1 MKHLFP
7 LSVLGLALVS
17 TFASGNGLGRVF
29 KPSPALNTE
38 LPKPS
43 GSFVVGTVIYNWT
56 DVTRD
61 DIVTEAPNDKRQ
73 ITVQLWYPSQSE
85 QGAQRAPYMPELT
98 VLRSAFKQGAD
109 QFEKVQTNSFL
120 QTKLSNSQHKY
131 PVIIFSHG
139 MGVPRSWYTML
150 MEELAS
156 HGYIVAGID
165 HPYMG
170 LVAMNGKVVKP
181 YPRWTEPPA
190 GGLANATDEV
200 RDKYWRPGF
209 EQLSADQRF
218 TLDQLTKLNSQDPD
232 RRFTRR
238 LDLKHVGM
246 MGHSMG
252 FVSETCGVDL
262 RFTAC
267 LNLEG
272 VPEMNERRNGFRQP
286 YMTMRDGDDS
296 PRMTTIYSATRNV
309 AYDVLIKGAGHNS
322 YQDSLLAAGYKYKLD
337 VSRGHQIIDAYMLAF
352 FNTYLKGKKSELL
365 DNASQAF
372 AEVEL
377 KVYRPAR
384 EK

>member
-1 MKHLFP
+1 MCNMKHLFP

-165 HPYMG
+165 HPYM
-170 LVAMNGKVVKP
+170 
-181 YPRWTEPPA
+181 
-190 GGLANATDEV
+190 
-200 RDKYWRPGF
+200 
-209 EQLSADQRF
+209 
-218 TLDQLTKLNSQDPD
+218 
-232 RRFTRR
+232 
-238 LDLKHVGM
+238 
-246 MGHSMG
+246 
-252 FVSETCGVDL
+252 
-262 RFTAC
+262 
-267 LNLEG
+267 
-272 VPEMNERRNGFRQP
+272 
-286 YMTMRDGDDS
+286 
-296 PRMTTIYSATRNV
+296 
-309 AYDVLIKGAGHNS
+309 
-322 YQDSLLAAGYKYKLD
+322 
-337 VSRGHQIIDAYMLAF
+337 
-352 FNTYLKGKKSELL
+352 
-365 DNASQAF
+365 
-372 AEVEL
+372 
-377 KVYRPAR
+377 
-384 EK
+384 